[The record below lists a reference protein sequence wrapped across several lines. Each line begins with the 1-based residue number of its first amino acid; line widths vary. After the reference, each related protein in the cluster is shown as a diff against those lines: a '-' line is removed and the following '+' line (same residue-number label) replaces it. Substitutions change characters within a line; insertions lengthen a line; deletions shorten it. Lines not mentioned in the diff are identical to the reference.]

1 VIEATPNGATPLVA
15 YPIPQCTANF
25 ATHALPAG
33 QVRVIKPHNLW
44 NTDDTTVLVSENSSS
59 AAGPKWRI
67 AKGNEATGVQS
78 LYKMGEGSGFL
89 SCMRVRAT
97 VSAAANGST
106 SPLYLTVTGLTEAEL
121 PIDKVPSGVLICPVP
136 GLCIGGG
143 GTDTRA
149 RQLGC
154 VNTPSPTRPFQI
166 RPLLALEPPPFL
178 SHPLPTPTITAILV
192 TPP

>member
-1 VIEATPNGATPLVA
+1 MIEATPNGATPLVA

-121 PIDKVPSGVLICPVP
+121 TGCSDRWRETVLLHKILKYTDPMVEPS
-136 GLCIGGG
+136 
-143 GTDTRA
+143 
-149 RQLGC
+149 Q
-154 VNTPSPTRPFQI
+154 
-166 RPLLALEPPPFL
+166 
-178 SHPLPTPTITAILV
+178 PLPLGHLTMT
-192 TPP
+192 